1 VTNIGWSLLLS
12 DVNELS
18 GKTVE
23 KTLHNF
29 GLTEKETQI
38 YIYLAKHGAQGAGE
52 IASGTKTATAVI
64 YRTLK
69 ALQRK
74 GFAES
79 TLESPV
85 RYTAVPFENVLDS
98 KIRGKQDEVRQ
109 MENSKRELLADWRK
123 ISIGKP
129 EYPLEKF
136 TVIEG
141 DNKIFAKIFKMVR
154 ETKSQLSTFTTIA
167 GLKRAD
173 RYGIFDAINNH
184 PLRSKVEFRII
195 TDLTRADLT
204 SARFLKKR
212 LQRSIDFRARNPEL
226 GLRLCPRIVIKD
238 EEEIVFFIDSR
249 KGDFASERD
258 DVYLWTNCK
267 SLVHAFLAMFEELWR
282 NSTDIEKKIVEIE
295 TGKPTPETYVI
306 TDAETARKKYNA
318 TIRSAKE
325 EILMLTSAR
334 GLIECREDIILF
346 EEQAKRKVTIKIM
359 APIMNENFEAANQ
372 LSKHFEVKHVPVSY
386 LRTTIIDGKHL
397 FQFKNPPS
405 GQEIYEATPY
415 YEDAFYSADPEY
427 VDKTKAMMNDMW
439 ENAHAL
445 SPITLAS
452 VLRIDEP
459 KAAADSEERRFSI
472 YRKTIARIKDE
483 KLGAKT
489 EKEVLKEFILAKKY
503 PAESSQNRAY
513 CSIGHAIIH
522 PPKYFKLPLMML
534 KLYHF
539 EKQSTLGAEDILVVY
554 LWLKTPAEY
563 TFVPAAVIQDN
574 PRVTDHYKV
583 WFAGTPAGDNV
594 HLIEKDELQIR
605 IHGNTLFAVW
615 TVPIPL
621 SSYPAIPPS
630 CIIMEGYGNIK
641 TGSYT
646 IILPSGYKFKHQ
658 TNGLDA
664 FVTFMHPTSKYTGPG
679 TDGYFARDAIIDIYP
694 P

>member
-1 VTNIGWSLLLS
+1 M
-12 DVNELS
+12 S
-18 GKTVE
+18 GNTVE
-23 KTLHNF
+23 KSLRNF
-29 GLTEKETQI
+29 GLTEKETRI
-38 YIYLAKHGAQGAGE
+38 YIFLAKHGPQGAGE

-74 GFAES
+74 GFAEL

-85 RYTAVPFENVLDS
+85 RYTAVPFENVLDL

-109 MENSKRELLADWRK
+109 MENSKSELLTDWRK
-123 ISIGKP
+123 ISTEKP

-136 TVIEG
+136 TVIKG
-141 DNKIFAKIFKMVR
+141 DNKIFTKIFKMIKD
-154 ETKSQLSTFTTIA
+154 TKSQFSIVTTITE
-167 GLKRAD
+167 LIHAD
-173 RYGIFDAINNH
+173 RYSIFEAINNH

-195 TDLTRADLT
+195 TDLSSSDLIST
-204 SARFLKKR
+204 RFLRARLKR
-212 LQRSIDFRARNPEL
+212 NVGFRVRNPEL
-226 GLRLCPRIVIKD
+226 GLRLCPRIVIRD
-238 EEEIVFFIDSR
+238 EEEILFFIDSK
-249 KGDFASERD
+249 KGNFASEGD
-258 DVYLWTNCK
+258 DVCLWTNCK
-267 SLVHAFLAMFEELWR
+267 SLVRAFLAMFEELWR
-282 NSTDIEKKIVEIE
+282 NSTDSEKKIVEIE
-295 TGKPTPETYVI
+295 TGKPTPKTYI
-306 TDAETARKKYNA
+306 IANSETARKKHNA
-318 TIRSAKE
+318 TIRSAKKE
-325 EILMLTSAR
+325 VLMLTSAS
-334 GLIECREDIILF
+334 GLIECREIVNLF

-359 APIMNENFEAANQ
+359 ATITNENFEAANK

-386 LRTTIIDGKHL
+386 LRTTVIDGKHL

-405 GQEIYEATPY
+405 GQESYEAMPH

-427 VDKTKAMMNDMW
+427 VDKTKAMMDDMW
-439 ENAHAL
+439 KNAHVL
-445 SPITLAS
+445 SPITVAS
-452 VLRIDEP
+452 VLRIDET
-459 KAAADSEERRFSI
+459 KATVDSEERRFSI

-483 KLGAKT
+483 KLGART
-489 EKEVLKEFILAKKY
+489 EKEVLNEFILAKKY

-522 PPKYFKLPLMML
+522 PPKYFKLPLTML
-534 KLYHF
+534 KLYNF
-539 EKQSTLGAEDILVVY
+539 EKQSTLGAEDMLVVY
-554 LWLKTPAEY
+554 LWLKTPTGY

-574 PRVTDHYKV
+574 PQVTENYKV

-594 HLIEKDELQIR
+594 HLIAKDELQIR
-605 IHGNTLFAVW
+605 IHGNTLFAAW
-615 TVPIPL
+615 TVPVPL

-679 TDGYFARDAIIDIYP
+679 TDGYFARDVIMDIYP

>member
-1 VTNIGWSLLLS
+1 MTNLCWSLLLS

-18 GKTVE
+18 GNTVE
-23 KTLHNF
+23 KSLRNF

-38 YIYLAKHGAQGAGE
+38 YIFLAKHGPQRAGE

-74 GFAES
+74 GFAEL

-85 RYTAVPFENVLDS
+85 RYTAVPFENVLDL

-109 MENSKRELLADWRK
+109 MENSKSELLTDWRK
-123 ISIGKP
+123 ISTEKP

-136 TVIEG
+136 TVIKG
-141 DNKIFAKIFKMVR
+141 DNKIFTKIFKMIKD
-154 ETKSQLSTFTTIA
+154 TKSQFSTVTTITE
-167 GLKRAD
+167 LIHAD
-173 RYGIFDAINNH
+173 RYSIFEAINNH

-195 TDLTRADLT
+195 TDLSSSDLIST
-204 SARFLKKR
+204 RFL
-212 LQRSIDFRARNPEL
+212 RARLKRNVGFRVRNPKL
-226 GLRLCPRIVIKD
+226 GLRLCPRIVIRD
-238 EEEIVFFIDSR
+238 EEEILFFIDSR
-249 KGDFASERD
+249 KGNFASEGD
-258 DVYLWTNCK
+258 DVCLWTNCK
-267 SLVHAFLAMFEELWR
+267 SLVRAFLAMFEELWR
-282 NSTDIEKKIVEIE
+282 NSTDSEKKIVEIE
-295 TGKPTPETYVI
+295 TGKPTPKTYI
-306 TDAETARKKYNA
+306 IANSETARKKHNA
-318 TIRSAKE
+318 TIRSAKKE
-325 EILMLTSAR
+325 VLMLTSAS
-334 GLIECREDIILF
+334 GLIECREIVNLF

-359 APIMNENFEAANQ
+359 ATITNENFEAANK

-386 LRTTIIDGKHL
+386 LRTTVIDGKHL
-397 FQFKNPPS
+397 FQFKNTPS
-405 GQEIYEATPY
+405 EQESYEATPH

-427 VDKTKAMMNDMW
+427 VDKTKAMMDDMW
-439 ENAHAL
+439 KNAHVL
-445 SPITLAS
+445 SPITVAS
-452 VLRIDEP
+452 VLRIDET
-459 KAAADSEERRFSI
+459 KATVDSEERRLSI

-483 KLGAKT
+483 KLGART
-489 EKEVLKEFILAKKY
+489 EKEVLNEFILAKKY

-522 PPKYFKLPLMML
+522 PPKYFKLPLTML
-534 KLYHF
+534 KLYNF
-539 EKQSTLGAEDILVVY
+539 EKQSTLGAEDMLVVY
-554 LWLKTPAEY
+554 LWLKTPTGY

-574 PRVTDHYKV
+574 PQVTENYKV

-594 HLIEKDELQIR
+594 HLIAKDELQIR
-605 IHGNTLFAVW
+605 IHGNTLFAAW

-646 IILPSGYKFKHQ
+646 VILPSGYKFKHQ

-679 TDGYFARDAIIDIYP
+679 TDGYFARDVIMDIYP